1 METLRKDLVYALRM
15 MRRNKSVTA
24 IILLTLMVGDLQHRL
39 RRASQTAAV

>member
-24 IILLTLMVGDLQHRL
+24 IILLTLMVGIG
-39 RRASQTAAV
+39 AN